1 MSEALLPQE
10 SFAAL
15 FGHKQFLN
23 VYNVY
28 ECEVFQG
35 IHCFIAFNFNGKDS
49 QVKEKVAWPTSYA
62 VWSVG

>member
-23 VYNVY
+23 MYMNVNY
-28 ECEVFQG
+28 SKV
-35 IHCFIAFNFNGKDS
+35 FIALLHSILMAKIPREP
-49 QVKEKVAWPTSYA
+49 VKNVLGEFVR
-62 VWSVG
+62 